1 MTDNGRILIVD
12 DEEVMREFLLE
23 VFASYEPLSAKDGE
37 EALAVLRE
45 NDVSVVIT
53 DLKMPQMDGLELLR
67 RTKELNHEIR
77 VIVITGYASL
87 ETASDCIRA
96 GAADFL
102 KKPFSSRKSA
112 IPSLEQWQSDE
123 QAIGQQDPGH

>member
-1 MTDNGRILIVD
+1 MTQHGKILIVD
-12 DEEVMREFLLE
+12 DEEVMRDFLLE
-23 VFASYEPLSAKDGE
+23 VFASYEPLGAKDGE
-37 EALAVLRE
+37 EALQILQGS
-45 NDVSVVIT
+45 NVSVIIT

-67 RTKELNHEIR
+67 RAKEMKQDLQ

-102 KKPFSSRKSA
+102 KKPFSISQIRNSVTKA
-112 IPSLEQWQSDE
+112 L
-123 QAIGQQDPGH
+123 GN

>member
-1 MTDNGRILIVD
+1 MTDNGKILIVD

-23 VFASYEPLSAKDGE
+23 VFAPYEPLSAKDGE
-37 EALAVLRE
+37 EAMVVLQG
-45 NDVSVVIT
+45 NDISVVIT

-67 RTKELNHEIR
+67 RAKELNHDIR

-96 GAADFL
+96 GAADFI
-102 KKPFSSRKSA
+102 KKPFSIAKIRDSVTRA
-112 IPSLEQWQSDE
+112 M
-123 QAIGQQDPGH
+123 ATR

>member
-1 MTDNGRILIVD
+1 MMEHGKILIVD

-23 VFASYEPLSAKDGE
+23 VFAPFDPLGARDGE
-37 EALAVLRE
+37 EALEILQVH
-45 NDVSVVIT
+45 NISVVIT

-67 RTKELNHEIR
+67 RAKQLNQNLR
-77 VIVITGYASL
+77 VIVVTGYASL

-102 KKPFSSRKSA
+102 KKPFSIAQIRNSVTKAMAS
-112 IPSLEQWQSDE
+112 
-123 QAIGQQDPGH
+123 

>member
-1 MTDNGRILIVD
+1 MTDKGKILIVD

-23 VFASYEPLSAKDGE
+23 VFAPYEPLSARDGE
-37 EALAVLRE
+37 EAISVLQE
-45 NDVSVVIT
+45 NSVRVLIT

-67 RTKELNHEIR
+67 RAKDMNHDVK

-96 GAADFL
+96 GATDFI
-102 KKPFSSRKSA
+102 KKPFSIAQIRDSVTRA
-112 IPSLEQWQSDE
+112 MAGE
-123 QAIGQQDPGH
+123 

>member
-1 MTDNGRILIVD
+1 MTDNGKILIVD

-23 VFASYEPLSAKDGE
+23 VFASYQPLSAKDGE
-37 EALAVLRE
+37 EALAVLQE
-45 NDVSVVIT
+45 NQVSVVIT

-67 RTKELNHEIR
+67 RAKELNHDII
-77 VIVITGYASL
+77 VIVVTGYASL

-102 KKPFSSRKSA
+102 KKPFSIAQIRDSVTRA
-112 IPSLEQWQSDE
+112 M
-123 QAIGQQDPGH
+123 AGR